1 MHITGWGTH
10 TILDIKI
17 CVFDIYSGRRI
28 GAAGVGNPF
37 PNGGTRA
44 GVPHTRVLALMS
56 VPIWGPS
63 VEMI

>member
-1 MHITGWGTH
+1 
-10 TILDIKI
+10 
-17 CVFDIYSGRRI
+17 
-28 GAAGVGNPF
+28 VGNPF